1 MMEIQIR
8 AEQYSD
14 SRQIEALLAQAS
26 DSMPYADV
34 LEHSQLDAL
43 RRAGGL
49 DHCLV
54 AADDMGQVYGC
65 VGISPLGLS
74 TGELGWVSLGFLAV
88 DPTYQGYGIGS
99 ALMHAAKQWMKDELV
114 QGCVIAGTPEY
125 FARFGWQT
133 CQDLQMPGL
142 AANRLQVLLVNAN
155 EEPQAF
161 VQYHA
166 MAIGAVHHLNV

>member
-8 AEQYSD
+8 AEQFSD
-14 SRQIEALLAQAS
+14 CQQIEALLGQAS
-26 DSMPYADV
+26 ETMPFSDV

-54 AADDMGQVYGC
+54 AADGMGQVYGC
-65 VGISPLGLS
+65 IGISPLALS

-99 ALMHAAKQWMKDELV
+99 ALMRAAKQWMQDELV
-114 QGCVIAGTPEY
+114 QGCVIAGGAEY
-125 FARFGWQT
+125 FGRFGWQT
-133 CQDLQMPGL
+133 CQDLEMPGL
-142 AANRLQVLLVNAN
+142 GPGRLQVLLVNAT

-166 MAIGAVHHLNV
+166 MAIGAVHHLTV